1 MNPKKS
7 AILAIK
13 NHTHYESNITNQE
26 ELLGIEIQEKYSYLG
41 VIINNRG
48 EINLKEQKVN
58 NRIQYLQRKTYFLTT

>member
-13 NHTHYESNITNQE
+13 NHKHYESKITNKE